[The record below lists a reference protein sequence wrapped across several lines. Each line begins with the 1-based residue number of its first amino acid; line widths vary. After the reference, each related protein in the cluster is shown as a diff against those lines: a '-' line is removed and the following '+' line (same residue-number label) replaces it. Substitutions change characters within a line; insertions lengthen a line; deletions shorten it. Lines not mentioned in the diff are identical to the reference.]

1 MAKDIK
7 RMTRIELESE
17 LVAVRAST
25 RRSNTIILMMT
36 VLALLGFM
44 LMAGTVAPFTG

>member
-17 LVAVRAST
+17 LVAGRAAT
-25 RRSNTIILMMT
+25 WRSNMIILMMT
-36 VLALLGFM
+36 VLAALGFM
-44 LMAGTVAPFTG
+44 LMAGTVAPVIG

>member
-17 LVAVRAST
+17 LVAERAVAGPVRG
-25 RRSNTIILMMT
+25 RR
-36 VLALLGFM
+36 AQDLLGFIVM
-44 LMAGTVAPFTG
+44 TGTIAPFAG